1 MEIEKIK
8 HTVSDMIL
16 DGKVSPEVLNTFVK
30 EDGSVLPL
38 ECILWDYKVEF
49 DDSPHGL
56 KKALKSIVSFYNTHG
71 GYIIYGIN
79 EKIKDTAFELVGINK
94 NHIDQQKLRGQFDKY
109 FGKRIPLVYQ
119 EIDITFKG
127 SEKLVGLL
135 FIPKRKNSERSLAPM
150 VDAADEK
157 SKFIFE
163 KNAVYF
169 RVGDE
174 CKQVISTEDFIFI
187 SSPRLFGEQS
197 SQYKI
202 PTVFI
207 DHNLPDKSFICAVF
221 VGRFGILNELWAWLA
236 DELQHSKVLAA
247 DGGKGK
253 TSIAYEFCQLLITT
267 RVEGIEQIIW
277 LTAKNKQFKA
287 ILNEYTSMP
296 ETHFNDMCS
305 LLNEICIRTGSIEST
320 LEDLSLTQL
329 TKLAKQNLK
338 DYPSFIVID
347 DVDSS
352 TPEEQKRILEMAR
365 TISSESSK
373 ILLTTRVN
381 SIYSLD
387 SSILIPGM
395 FGDEYKDLINTLCER
410 LKLQK
415 LNDKKIANLER
426 ASEGSPLF
434 SESILRLFKQGSS
447 IEAAIDD
454 WTGKSG
460 EAAREAALKK
470 EVSELSLEAKKV
482 LVTVCTVG
490 SCSKSEIRQLTDL
503 EHTDIGNALQELD
516 LLFLL
521 NSIPFI
527 ESEPR
532 YESSSSISY
541 LISNM
546 ASEIIPE
553 ANAFLGKIR
562 KASYGLQSNSRK
574 YHPRVGE
581 AVRQCNALLKSERFP
596 EARETLKSLISDPEF
611 KENKD
616 LHYLLASIEYSDP
629 DAESKSVSHAF
640 QQAYIKGQRKQQFF
654 EQWYDFAVKNE
665 SNSTMLDICKNAIK
679 AGMNDFRWA
688 DRYTEVTDKMVP
700 LIININNKKELLIE
714 SYNILIRFKNSR
726 GYGANREVF
735 KAKSQ
740 KLLEDIFQ
748 VLDVTDDIISKIK
761 VILFALESGDMGSF
775 ILTHLIDAS
784 KSFREHCVKD
794 DPLSDKIF
802 SAITYAIE
810 SLKQQ
815 ESKRVNMID
824 DLNNELL
831 KHARGK

>member
-8 HTVSDMIL
+8 CSVSDMIL
-16 DGKVSPEVLNTFVK
+16 EGKVSQDVINIFIK
-30 EDGSVLPL
+30 EDGSVLPM
-38 ECILWDYKVEF
+38 ESVLWDYKVEF
-49 DDSPHGL
+49 DDSTHGL
-56 KKALKSIVSFYNTHG
+56 KKTLKSIVSLYNTYG
-71 GYIIYGIN
+71 GYIIYGIS
-79 EKIKDTAFELVGINK
+79 ETIKDSEFVVVGVPS

-109 FGKRIPLVYQ
+109 FGKRIPLLYQ
-119 EIDITFKG
+119 EIKITVNNN
-127 SEKLVGLL
+127 EKLVGLL
-135 FIPKRKNSERSLAPM
+135 FIPKRKNSERSLAPII
-150 VDAADEK
+150 DAADEK
-157 SKFIFE
+157 SKFILE
-163 KNAVYF
+163 KNTVYF
-169 RVGDE
+169 RTEDE
-174 CKQVISTEDFIFI
+174 CKKVVSTDDFVFI
-187 SSPRLFGEQS
+187 SSPRIFGEQS
-197 SQYKI
+197 SQYRT
-202 PTVFI
+202 PSVFI
-207 DHNLPDKSFICAVF
+207 DHNLPDKSFICPIF

-277 LTAKNKQFKA
+277 LTAKNKQFKP
-287 ILNEYTSMP
+287 IFNEYVSVP
-296 ETHFNDMCS
+296 ETHFNDMS
-305 LLNEICIRTGSIEST
+305 TLLKELCIRTGSIENN
-320 LEDLSLTQL
+320 LEDLSVVQL

-338 DYPSFIVID
+338 EYPSFIVID

-395 FGDEYKDLINTLCER
+395 FGDEFKDLINTLCDR

-415 LNDKKIANLER
+415 LNDKNLAKLEK

-447 IEAAIDD
+447 IDLAIQE

-503 EHTDIGNALQELD
+503 EHTDIGSALQELD

-521 NSIPFI
+521 NSTPFI

-541 LISNM
+541 LIANM
-546 ASEIIPE
+546 VSEIIPE
-553 ANAFLGKIR
+553 ASNFLSKIK
-562 KASYGLQSNSRK
+562 KAYYGLQSNSRK
-574 YHPRVGE
+574 YHPRVGD
-581 AVRQCNALLKSERFP
+581 AVRQCNALLKLNRYP
-596 EARETLKSLISDPEF
+596 EARETLQSLIKDPEF

-616 LHYLLASIEYSDP
+616 LYYLSASIEFSDP
-629 DAESKSVSHAF
+629 DAEPKIVSHAF

-654 EQWYDFAVKNE
+654 EQWYDFSLKNE
-665 SNSTMLDICKNAIK
+665 SNTTVLDICRNAIK
-679 AGMNDFRWA
+679 SGMNDFRWA
-688 DRYTEVTDKMVP
+688 DRYIEVTDK
-700 LIININNKKELLIE
+700 IIPTITNSRKKKEHLIE
-714 SYNILIRFKNSR
+714 AYKILISSKNSR
-726 GYGANREVF
+726 GYGINRDIF

-740 KLLEDIFQ
+740 RLLEGLIL
-748 VLDVTDDIISKIK
+748 VLDAIQDIKGKAQI
-761 VILFALESGDMGSF
+761 ILFAFDNGDMGSF
-775 ILTHLIDAS
+775 TLTNLIEVS
-784 KSFREHCVKD
+784 KAIRERNVND
-794 DPLSDKIF
+794 DLLSEKIF
-802 SAITYAIE
+802 SAMTSATEY
-810 SLKQQ
+810 LMKQ
-815 ESKRVNMID
+815 ESKRINILD
-824 DLNNELL
+824 GLNEELI
-831 KHARGK
+831 KHAKGR

>member
-1 MEIEKIK
+1 MEIEIIK
-8 HTVSDMIL
+8 NTVSDMIL
-16 DGKVSPEVLNTFVK
+16 DGKVSSDVLNTFIK
-30 EDGSVLPL
+30 SNGSVLPL
-38 ECILWDYKVEF
+38 ESILWDYKVEF

-56 KKALKSIVSFYNTHG
+56 KKALKSIVSLYNTYG

-79 EKIKDTAFELVGINK
+79 EKIKDTEFEVVGINE
-94 NHIDQQKLRGQFDKY
+94 NHINQQKLRGQFDKY

-119 EIDITFKG
+119 EILILING
-127 SEKLVGLL
+127 ANVLLGLL
-135 FIPKRKNSERSLAPM
+135 YIPKRKSSERSLAPIT
-150 VDAADEK
+150 DAKDDN
-157 SKFIFE
+157 SKFILE
-163 KNAVYF
+163 KSAVYF
-169 RVGDE
+169 RAEDE
-174 CKQVISTEDFIFI
+174 CKKVISTEDFVFI
-187 SSPRLFGEQS
+187 SSPRIFGEKS
-197 SQYKI
+197 SQRKI
-202 PTVFI
+202 PSIFI
-207 DHNLPDKSFICAVF
+207 DHNLPDKSFICPVF

-253 TSIAYEFCQLLITT
+253 TSIAYEFCQLLITS

-287 ILNEYTSMP
+287 VFNEYVSVP
-296 ETHFNDMCS
+296 ETHFNDMYS
-305 LLNEICIRTGSIEST
+305 LLKEICIRTGTLEKT
-320 LEDLSLTQL
+320 LEDLSLIQL

-338 DYPSFIVID
+338 EYPSFIVID

-415 LNDKKIANLER
+415 LNDKNIEKLEK

-447 IEAAIDD
+447 IDLAITD

-460 EAAREAALKK
+460 EAVREAALKK

-490 SCSKSEIRQLTDL
+490 SCSKTEIRQLTDL
-503 EHTDIGNALQELD
+503 EYIDIGNALQELD

-521 NSIPFI
+521 NSTPFI

-546 ASEIIPE
+546 ISEIIPE
-553 ANAFLGKIR
+553 ANNFLSKIR
-562 KASYGLQSNSRK
+562 KAFHGLQSNSRK

-581 AVRQCNALLKSERFP
+581 AVRQCNALLKSLRFP
-596 EARETLKSLISDPEF
+596 EARETLQSLISDPEF

-616 LHYLLASIEYSDP
+616 LYYLSASIEYSDP
-629 DAESKSVSHAF
+629 NSEPKSVSHAF

-654 EQWYDFAVKNE
+654 EQWYDFSLKNE
-665 SNSTMLDICKNAIK
+665 SNSTVLDICKNAIK
-679 AGMNDFRWA
+679 SGTNDFRWA
-688 DRYTEVTDKMVP
+688 DRYIEVTDK
-700 LIININNKKELLIE
+700 IIPTVINNNKKKELLID
-714 SYNILIRFKNSR
+714 SYKILIASKSSR
-726 GYGANREVF
+726 GYGFNRENF
-735 KAKSQ
+735 KVKSQ
-740 KLLEDIFQ
+740 KLLEQI
-748 VLDVTDDIISKIK
+748 VHILDLTQDVKTKANI
-761 VILFALESGDMGSF
+761 ILFALENGDMSSYT
-775 ILTHLIDAS
+775 LMNLIDIS
-784 KSFREHCVKD
+784 KIFRERCVD
-794 DPLSDKIF
+794 DDFLLDKIF
-802 SAITYAIE
+802 NAITSAID

-815 ESKRVNMID
+815 DSQR
-824 DLNNELL
+824 LNIIEGLNDELL
-831 KHARGK
+831 KHAKGK

>member
-8 HTVSDMIL
+8 LSISDMIVEGRISQ
-16 DGKVSPEVLNTFVK
+16 DVVNVFIKDNGT
-30 EDGSVLPL
+30 VLPL
-38 ECILWDYKVEF
+38 ESVLWDYKVEF
-49 DDSPHGL
+49 DDSNHGV
-56 KKALKSIVSFYNTHG
+56 KKSLKSIVSLYNTYG
-71 GYIIYGIN
+71 GYIIYGIS
-79 EKIKDTAFELVGINK
+79 EKVKDSEFEIVGINN

-109 FGKRIPLVYQ
+109 FGKRIPLLYQ
-119 EIDITFKG
+119 EFKITTTEG
-127 SEKLVGLL
+127 DKLIGVL
-135 FIPKRKNSERSLAPM
+135 FIPKRKNTERSLAPI

-157 SKFIFE
+157 SKFILE

-169 RVGDE
+169 RSEDE
-174 CKQVISTEDFIFI
+174 CKKVVSTDDFIFI
-187 SSPRLFGEQS
+187 SSPRMFGEQA
-197 SQYKI
+197 SQYRV
-202 PTVFI
+202 PSVFI
-207 DHNLPDKSFICAVF
+207 DHNLPDKSFICPVF
-221 VGRFGILNELWAWLA
+221 VGRFSILNELWAWLA

-287 ILNEYTSMP
+287 VFNEYISVP
-296 ETHFNDMCS
+296 ETHFNNMS
-305 LLNEICIRTGSIEST
+305 TLLKELCIRTGSVEKS
-320 LEDLSLTQL
+320 LEDLSVVQL

-395 FGDEYKDLINTLCER
+395 FDDEFKDLINTLCER

-415 LNDKKIANLER
+415 LNNKNLAKLEK

-447 IEAAIDD
+447 IDSAIED

-521 NSIPFI
+521 NSTPFI
-527 ESEPR
+527 ASEPR

-541 LISNM
+541 LIADM
-546 ASEIIPE
+546 VGEIIPE
-553 ANAFLGKIR
+553 ANNFLGKIK
-562 KASYGLQSNSRK
+562 KAYYGLQSNSRR
-574 YHPRVGE
+574 YHPRVGD
-581 AVRQCNALLKSERFP
+581 AVRQCNALLKTQRYS
-596 EARETLKSLISDPEF
+596 EARETLLSLISDPEF

-616 LHYLLASIEYSDP
+616 LYYLSASIEFSDP
-629 DAESKSVSHAF
+629 NSEQKSISHAF

-654 EQWYDFAVKNE
+654 EQWYEFSLENE
-665 SNSTMLDICKNAIK
+665 SNSTVLDICKNAIK
-679 AGMNDFRWA
+679 SGMNDFRWA
-688 DRYTEVTDKMVP
+688 DRYIDVTEKIIPTVTN
-700 LIININNKKELLIE
+700 IIKKKELLLD
-714 SYNILIRFKNSR
+714 SYKILISSKNSR
-726 GYGANREVF
+726 GYGINRDIF
-735 KAKSQ
+735 KTKSQ
-740 KLLEDIFQ
+740 KLLEELINTLDLIQDIK
-748 VLDVTDDIISKIK
+748 TKATI
-761 VILFALESGDMGSF
+761 ILFALENGDMGSY
-775 ILTHLIDAS
+775 TLIKLIEVS
-784 KSFREHCVKD
+784 KGLRERHVND
-794 DPLSDKIF
+794 DLLSDKIF
-802 SAITYAIE
+802 SALTSAIP
-810 SLKQQ
+810 SLMQQ
-815 ESKRVNMID
+815 ETKRVNILD
-824 DLNNELL
+824 GLNEELMR
-831 KHARGK
+831 HAQGK